1 MVEIKIFCAKVTPSF
16 ENSHA
21 FCGFFCS
28 FAPIKEKLE

>member
-21 FCGFFCS
+21 FSSFFCS
-28 FAPIKEKLE
+28 FAPDKENLE